1 MMDFLSSREM
11 SSALWRGR
19 SAEAA
24 EAEAALNMSTS
35 VKRQDLLWLVC
46 STNYRWSNALASVSA
61 QSLL

>member
-24 EAEAALNMSTS
+24 EAEAALNMS